1 MKKVALE
8 AWEKNKDKIRKYI
21 ENHYKDFNPLDSQA
35 EFLGQI
41 LNIAYKE
48 EPQPTVGNVY
58 RPNIVQFKNIGKFRV
73 MLFLLCTKG
82 GLQTTTLYTKY
93 SILSNDNHPNISIDE
108 KCYIAQQIVLSAT
121 PIDIVNCSREW
132 REVVI
137 DRKWAGFV
145 QQRGIITHD
154 EART

>member
-21 ENHYKDFNPLDSQA
+21 ENHYENFNPLDSQA
-35 EFLGQI
+35 GFLGEI

-48 EPQPTVGNVY
+48 EKQPTVGYVY
-58 RPNIVQFKNIGKFRV
+58 RPNIVQFKKIGKFRV

-82 GLQTTTLYTKY
+82 RSQPTILYTKY
-93 SILSNDNHPNISIDE
+93 SILSNDKHPNISIDE

-121 PIDIVNCSREW
+121 PIDIVNCPREW
-132 REVVI
+132 IENSIV
-137 DRKWAGFV
+137 RKWVGIV
-145 QQRGIITHD
+145 QDRGIII
-154 EART
+154 